1 MIERL
6 IPGQRRIEIREYAR
20 ERWNARAT
28 KDARTAAL
36 VQEDTFRFIRKQKV
50 TGLWS
55 ALLTAIAIKFA
66 AKLINKW
73 LEDLIDER

>member
-6 IPGQRRIEIREYAR
+6 IDRERRTQIREYAR
-20 ERWNARAT
+20 ERWRARAT

-36 VQEDTFRFIRKQKV
+36 VQQDVFRFIRQKKV
-50 TGLWS
+50 TGVWS
-55 ALLTAIAIKFA
+55 AILTAIAVKFA

>member
-6 IPGQRRIEIREYAR
+6 IPWQHRIEIREYAK

-28 KDARTAAL
+28 KDAQTAAL
-36 VQEDTFRFIRKQKV
+36 VQEDTFRFIRRQKV

-55 ALLTAIAIKFA
+55 AVVTWIAIKFA
-66 AKLINKW
+66 AKIINKW
-73 LEDLIDER
+73 LEDVIDER